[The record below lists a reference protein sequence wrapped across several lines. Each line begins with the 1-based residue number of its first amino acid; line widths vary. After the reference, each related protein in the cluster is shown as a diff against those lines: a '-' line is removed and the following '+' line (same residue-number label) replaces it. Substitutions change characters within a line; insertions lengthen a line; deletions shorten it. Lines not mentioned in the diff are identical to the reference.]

1 MEAKNELAILDPKE
15 FGIDSNKALEL
26 QKDLPQML
34 SERDTLAEAYD
45 NVIRMEITPETS
57 KMARELRLKI
67 RDNRTKG
74 IEPWHKTNKAYFLA
88 AGKYLDA
95 VKNREVEIN
104 QRMEAN
110 LEEIEK
116 VEEIARNKELDDR
129 LENRLN
135 HLKSVDPEGVHHGM
149 RDLSDDVFDAYL
161 MALEMRIAKA
171 KEEADR
177 IEKERLA
184 KEAQALIFNERKISI
199 ALFGYSDMLEKLTVE
214 FTEDQYQELLH
225 DCEDR
230 KGAEILQKA
239 KMETRNEQLRPYI
252 VLIRDYNKTLNLSDD
267 EFEAELKLLN
277 DASIAEAEYKAE
289 QIRQAEEKSKIQIE
303 YIEKSGYVMQ
313 TNGLYFKEGYTIN
326 PAILGSIP
334 NDEVKQMVNE
344 HKARILKDKEQDRI
358 AAELKAKQDEEA
370 RLAQERAEKQAADLS
385 KGDAERWEDMIK
397 DIEFLKKKYDGKISD
412 VKKLKQV
419 GVLFDK
425 ISSFIKS

>member
-1 MEAKNELAILDPKE
+1 MEAKNELVILDPKE

-34 SERDTLAEAYD
+34 SERDALTEAYD

-95 VKNREVEIN
+95 IKNREVEIN

-129 LENRLN
+129 LETRLNRL
-135 HLKSVDPEGVHHGM
+135 KYIDPEGVHHGM
-149 RDLSDDVFDAYL
+149 RDLSDDVFEAYL

-177 IEKERLA
+177 LEKERIANEAKQAVFNDRRLA
-184 KEAQALIFNERKISI
+184 LASKGYTGDRLTLDSTQEEYDMIVKECDEELARQAAIQK
-199 ALFGYSDMLEKLTVE
+199 EK
-214 FTEDQYQELLH
+214 EL
-225 DCEDR
+225 
-230 KGAEILQKA
+230 ALQKQIDDA
-239 KMETRNEQLRPYI
+239 K
-252 VLIRDYNKTLNLSDD
+252 
-267 EFEAELKLLN
+267 
-277 DASIAEAEYKAE
+277 AEAE
-289 QIRQAEEKSKIQIE
+289 RLEEERLDRAKIQHD
-303 YIEKSGYVMQ
+303 YLLHKSVGFEVIAS
-313 TNGLYFKEGYTIN
+313 GDYFKEGYTIN
-326 PAILGSIP
+326 QKILGTVDNAEIKSMAAEI
-334 NDEVKQMVNE
+334 D
-344 HKARILKDKEQDRI
+344 ARILKDKEQDRL
-358 AAELKAKQDEEA
+358 ALELKAKQEEEA
-370 RLAQERAEKQAADLS
+370 KLAKERADKQAADLS

-419 GVLFDK
+419 GLAFDK
-425 ISSFIKS
+425 ISTFIKSC